1 MLTVNESILTN
12 CCYFLPFA
20 FQLWSP
26 ARPTSLTLSQKAR
39 EQTFGSHSPKQH
51 STQKALVVSHFEEQD
66 WITVSCHLSTLGHSL
81 FSGESES
88 ESSHPASRVR
98 APPPLSAGHAALRHL
113 SWTVSTS
120 SDSTTLSVLIPEHS
134 SVQTCLKCFNRVQLF
149 LKLSFHSQ
157 NKTTKKD
164 PMLKSLNKLTNLK
177 N

>member
-98 APPPLSAGHAALRHL
+98 APPPHSALDTQHCGTSAGLSAPAVIAPRCQFWYLNTAVYKHA
-113 SWTVSTS
+113 S
-120 SDSTTLSVLIPEHS
+120 SVLIE
-134 SVQTCLKCFNRVQLF
+134 F
-149 LKLSFHSQ
+149 SF
-157 NKTTKKD
+157 
-164 PMLKSLNKLTNLK
+164 SLNCLSTVKTK
-177 N
+177 QQKKTQC